1 MRFGLN
7 MGHSFQ
13 LRKGRVGGILFYIA
27 GGILIRL
34 WRWRPD
40 PFKDEMV
47 KWVEWSGWSWLL
59 SLFGP
64 TVIWPTIKKRF
75 SDSLVL
81 GSKIRIVWSAWGTP
95 ESVLSQHTLVIWKGW
110 FKSQTWRKNDL
121 DLHLTGENQA
131 WVWWWTKNVGCH
143 VSKQRMLRPSSHH
156 PLQLPPSDP
165 LPCTLRGFRM
175 QKNKI
180 GLHLR
185 DHFDEFKLL
194 HLPMQWKVR
203 NLLLEMLD
211 FL

>member
-40 PFKDEMV
+40 PFKDE
-47 KWVEWSGWSWLL
+47 
-59 SLFGP
+59 
-64 TVIWPTIKKRF
+64 KRF

-81 GSKIRIVWSAWGTP
+81 GSKIRIVWSAWRTP

-110 FKSQTWRKNDL
+110 SKSQTLRKNDL
-121 DLHLTGENQA
+121 VLHLTGENQP
-131 WVWWWTKNVGCH
+131 WVRWWTENVGRH
-143 VSKQRMLRPSSHH
+143 VSKQRMLRPSSHQ
-156 PLQLPPSDP
+156 PLQLPASDP

-175 QKNKI
+175 QKKKI

-185 DHFDEFKLL
+185 DHFNAFKLL
-194 HLPMQWKVR
+194 HLPMQWKVW